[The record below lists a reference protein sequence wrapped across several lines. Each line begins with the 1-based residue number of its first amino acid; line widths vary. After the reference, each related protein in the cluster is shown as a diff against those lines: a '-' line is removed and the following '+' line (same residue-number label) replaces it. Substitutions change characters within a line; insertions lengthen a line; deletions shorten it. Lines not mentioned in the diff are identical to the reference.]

1 MAWSPSAPRASQ
13 DFPPSLPCRGP
24 CCAGSRGPQD
34 PSLAGWWLS
43 QDLGCGGW
51 TDEAPRSPAGV
62 RAPGFVALSAGWALE
77 SMQCEAGHGKEGALG
92 SSLRSL
98 FPWPK
103 RELSEVAGPS
113 DLRALGTVCHSHTL
127 GIQTFGRCCKN
138 QPKTGE
144 TILQSLVFSRWP
156 VCAGPNPDPPIGL
169 AACGVDDEPGV
180 LQGLHVFAHCRH
192 HSASDGH

>member
-1 MAWSPSAPRASQ
+1 M
-13 DFPPSLPCRGP
+13 
-24 CCAGSRGPQD
+24 
-34 PSLAGWWLS
+34 
-43 QDLGCGGW
+43 
-51 TDEAPRSPAGV
+51 

-138 QPKTGE
+138 NPK
-144 TILQSLVFSRWP
+144 QARRF
-156 VCAGPNPDPPIGL
+156 CNP
-169 AACGVDDEPGV
+169 
-180 LQGLHVFAHCRH
+180 
-192 HSASDGH
+192 